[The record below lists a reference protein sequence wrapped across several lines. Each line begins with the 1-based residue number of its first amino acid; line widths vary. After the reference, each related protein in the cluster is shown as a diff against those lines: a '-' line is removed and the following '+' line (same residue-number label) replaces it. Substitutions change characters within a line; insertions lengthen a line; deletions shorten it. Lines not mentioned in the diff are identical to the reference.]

1 MACKFK
7 NGDMVIVT
15 KGKDSGK
22 QGKILKIFPK
32 KSLVVV
38 EGINIAKRHQKPSS
52 DSKGGIVEFPAA
64 MSWSKV
70 RLLCPFTKK
79 PTRVSFTTVEGKK
92 MRKAN
97 VSGEV
102 F

>member
-7 NGDMVIVT
+7 NGDNIIVI
-15 KGKDSGK
+15 KGKDAGK

-32 KSLVVV
+32 KNLIVV
-38 EGINIAKRHQKPSS
+38 EGINIAKRHQKPSG
-52 DSKGGIVEFPAA
+52 DTKGGIVEFPAA

-70 RLLCPFTKK
+70 KLLCPFTKK

-92 MRKAN
+92 MRKSK